1 MIISFISLKTKDWRF
16 NVLGNVQDNNVQLL
30 NEIDRIAF
38 RNQKYFTPFD
48 ALLAAIALF
57 PERCIK
63 TQRNYHATVEL
74 NGLNTRG
81 QMVLDRR
88 NPNHNVKVIEL
99 MHQEEFER
107 ILYWTATA

>member
-1 MIISFISLKTKDWRF
+1 M
-16 NVLGNVQDNNVQLL
+16 LGNVQDNNVQLL

-74 NGLNTRG
+74 YGLYTRG

-88 NPNHNVKVIEL
+88 NLNHNVTVIEL
-99 MHQEEFER
+99 IHQEEFER